1 MSNLKFVMPWKKF
14 PQSLFKTSTTTM
26 TSSFTPGD
34 DVVVLRKLRQMKSIQ
49 QIIDVDM
56 VSKKSYTQV
65 MVEGEDMRRSVSSNI
80 N

>member
-1 MSNLKFVMPWKKF
+1 
-14 PQSLFKTSTTTM
+14 M
-26 TSSFTPGD
+26 TSMTTSFAPGD
-34 DVVVLRKLRQMKSIQ
+34 GVVVLRKLRQTKSIQ

-56 VSKKSYTQV
+56 VFKTSYTQV